1 MPSHATHEDAKLLL
15 QLYDLRRE
23 KRLRQARDFVGREL
37 KFKDYKD
44 FQKRYPDASKEG
56 LFIGMVLGYWDMAC
70 TLVAKGLIAEDL
82 FNATNYEHVAV
93 WQKLKPIIEA
103 WRKQYNYPDFA
114 RSLETVAARHPAAA
128 NVQAEEDKKGKGKGK
143 KKPQTDKDKKS
154 ARSDEAAKKAAK
166 PRDAE
171 EDEGDDEGEHAV
183 EPDDEDDD

>member
-1 MPSHATHEDAKLLL
+1 MTSQATHEDAKLLL

-23 KRLRQARDFVGREL
+23 KKLRQARDFVGREL
-37 KFKDYKD
+37 KFKDFKD
-44 FQKRYPDASKEG
+44 FQKRYPDASKGG

-114 RSLETVAARHPAAA
+114 KNLEAVANRHAAA
-128 NVQAEEDKKGKGKGK
+128 GIQAEEDKKGKAK
-143 KKPQTDKDKKS
+143 KKPPADKDKKS

-171 EDEGDDEGEHAV
+171 EDEEEEHAV

>member
-23 KRLRQARDFVGREL
+23 KKLRQARDFVGREL

-44 FQKRYPDASKEG
+44 FQKRYPDASKGG
-56 LFIGMVLGYWDMAC
+56 LFIGMVLGYWDLAC

-114 RSLETVAARHPAAA
+114 KSLEAVAGRHPAAA
-128 NVQAEEDKKGKGKGK
+128 SAPAEEDKKGKAK

-166 PRDAE
+166 PRDAD
-171 EDEGDDEGEHAV
+171 EDEEEHAV

>member
-1 MPSHATHEDAKLLL
+1 MTSQATHEDAKLLL

-23 KRLRQARDFVGREL
+23 KKLRQARDFVGREL
-37 KFKDYKD
+37 KFKDFKD
-44 FQKRYPDASKEG
+44 FQKRYPDASKGG

-82 FNATNYEHVAV
+82 FNATNYEHMAV
-93 WQKLKPIIEA
+93 WQKLKPVIEG

-114 RSLETVAARHPAAA
+114 KSLEAVASRHPAAA
-128 NVQAEEDKKGKGKGK
+128 SVQGEDDKKGKAK
-143 KKPQTDKDKKS
+143 KKPPADKDKKS

-171 EDEGDDEGEHAV
+171 EDEDEEEHAV

>member
-1 MPSHATHEDAKLLL
+1 MATHATHEDAKLLL

-44 FQKRYPDASKEG
+44 FQKRYPDASKGG

-114 RSLETVAARHPAAA
+114 RSLEAVAGRHPAAA
-128 NVQAEEDKKGKGKGK
+128 SVQAEEGKKGKAK
-143 KKPQTDKDKKS
+143 KKLAADKDKKS
-154 ARSDEAAKKAAK
+154 ARSDEAAKRAAAK

-171 EDEGDDEGEHAV
+171 EDEDEEEKHAV

>member
-23 KRLRQARDFVGREL
+23 KRLRQARDFVGRDL

-44 FQKRYPDASKEG
+44 FQKRFPNGSKGG

-70 TLVAKGLIAEDL
+70 TLVVKGLIAEDL

-103 WRKQYNYPDFA
+103 WRKQYNYPEMA
-114 RSLETVAARHPAAA
+114 KSLEAVTARHPALAS
-128 NVQAEEDKKGKGKGK
+128 VQAEDDKKGKAK
-143 KKPQTDKDKKS
+143 KKPGADKDRKS
-154 ARSDEAAKKAAK
+154 ARSDEAARKVAK
-166 PRDAE
+166 PRVD
-171 EDEGDDEGEHAV
+171 EDEDEDDEDVDAV
-183 EPDDEDDD
+183 EPDDEDDE

>member
-23 KRLRQARDFVGREL
+23 KRLRQARDFIGREL

-44 FQKRYPDASKEG
+44 FQKRYPDGSKGG

-70 TLVAKGLIAEDL
+70 ALVVRGLIAEEL
-82 FNATNYEHVAV
+82 FNATNYEHMAV
-93 WQKLKPIIEA
+93 WQKLKPVIEA

-114 RSLETVAARHPAAA
+114 KSLETVASRHPAAA
-128 NVQAEEDKKGKGKGK
+128 ASAPAEEDKKGKAK
-143 KKPQTDKDKKS
+143 KKPAGKDKKS

-166 PRDAE
+166 PRAAE
-171 EDEGDDEGEHAV
+171 EDEATHAA
-183 EPDDEDDD
+183 EPDEEDED